1 MPNKAEREVITMGL
15 FKEKKVYVATTIDYD
30 EETKRITTT
39 GVVSVHKSYESAGD
53 ALARALG

>member
-1 MPNKAEREVITMGL
+1 MGL